1 MVLLK
6 NDRSTNE
13 LPPLRDPFNN
23 FNLAYDATQKSNVLN
38 KYCCSIAKLN
48 DDDAVLPDFH
58 DRCDNILSQVIV
70 TEQEVIDMLC
80 TLNANKTVCP
90 DIISNRMLVS
100 VKEEIS
106 KPLCSLFNKSLREK
120 VFPSDWKIAHVIPLF
135 KTGDKSL
142 PSNYRP
148 ITLLSCV
155 SKVLEKNIF
164 KHVFNHLLEN
174 KLLYKFQS
182 GFMPGHSTRH
192 QLIELYHRI
201 LLALEGKQVTSVTFA
216 DISKAFDTV
225 WVKALLYKLGKYGIK
240 GDLLCWLTNYFSNR
254 TQKVMIKD
262 ALSGI
267 GHLHAGV
274 PQGSVL
280 GPLMAIKA
288 WYCSPFI
295 VNIVFRKSI
304 KAGY

>member
-1 MVLLK
+1 MIKFGSIRIYGVNRVNATDYGKYFSGRKRNSQKKIKTQRNKFNNLKKQAKQRFCDNINEHLDDLKTVNSKIYWKTIHMLLK

-13 LPPLRDPFNN
+13 LPPLHDPFNY

-38 KYCCSIAKLN
+38 KYVCSITKFN
-48 DDDAVLPDFH
+48 DDDAVLPDFQ
-58 DRCDNILSQVIV
+58 DRCENILSQVIV

-80 TLNANKTVCP
+80 TLNANKAVGP

-135 KTGDKSL
+135 KNGDKSL
-142 PSNYRP
+142 LSNYIP
-148 ITLLSCV
+148 ISLLSCV
-155 SKVLEKNIF
+155 SKVLEKIIF

-182 GFMPGHSTRH
+182 GFIPGHSTSH

-201 LLALEGKQVTSVTFA
+201 LL
-216 DISKAFDTV
+216 D
-225 WVKALLYKLGKYGIK
+225 
-240 GDLLCWLTNYFSNR
+240 
-254 TQKVMIKD
+254 
-262 ALSGI
+262 
-267 GHLHAGV
+267 
-274 PQGSVL
+274 
-280 GPLMAIKA
+280 
-288 WYCSPFI
+288 
-295 VNIVFRKSI
+295 
-304 KAGY
+304 

>member
-1 MVLLK
+1 MGSQPSPLANWIPNGKIHIPRYTQLIKKKPVELIKVIYFLTILGAEPYL
-6 NDRSTNE
+6 DYCNE
-13 LPPLRDPFNN
+13 N
-23 FNLAYDATQKSNVLN
+23 FYLWKTIHMLYDATQKSNVLN
-38 KYCCSIAKLN
+38 KYFCSITKLN

-58 DRCDNILSQVIV
+58 DRCENIISQVIV

-80 TLNANKTVCP
+80 TLNANKAVGP

-135 KTGDKSL
+135 KNGDKSL

-148 ITLLSCV
+148 ISLLSCV
-155 SKVLEKNIF
+155 SKVLEKIIF

-182 GFMPGHSTRH
+182 GFIPGHSTSH
-192 QLIELYHRI
+192 QLIELYHTI
-201 LLALEGKQVTSVTFA
+201 LLALEAKQVTSVTFA

-240 GDLLCWLTNYFSNR
+240 GDLLCWAEKILKKT
-254 TQKVMIKD
+254 
-262 ALSGI
+262 
-267 GHLHAGV
+267 H
-274 PQGSVL
+274 
-280 GPLMAIKA
+280 
-288 WYCSPFI
+288 
-295 VNIVFRKSI
+295 
-304 KAGY
+304 